1 VLICEN
7 VAIFEE
13 YSRASSTRNLPGF
26 PPTTITPE
34 VIHRVIKHLIDLS
47 ARRIDGNHGRS
58 SELYGSHNGFFGC
71 IIWSSSN
78 GT

>member
-1 VLICEN
+1 VLICKD
-7 VAIFEE
+7 VAILEE
-13 YSRASSTRNLPGF
+13 YSRASSTRNLTGL
-26 PPTTITPE
+26 PPATIAPE
-34 VIHRVIKHLIDLS
+34 AIHGVIKHLIDLS
-47 ARRIDGNHGRS
+47 ARRIDGDHGGS